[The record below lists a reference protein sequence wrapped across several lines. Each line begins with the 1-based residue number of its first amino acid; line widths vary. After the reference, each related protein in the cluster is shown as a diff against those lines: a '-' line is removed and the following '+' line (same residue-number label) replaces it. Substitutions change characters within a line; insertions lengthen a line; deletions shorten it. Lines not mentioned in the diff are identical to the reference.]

1 MPSKG
6 FKITV
11 LKMLREL
18 QENTG
23 KQFNKMR
30 GKIQEQN
37 EKFDTEIENIKNQP
51 NRNFGAKGYSD

>member
-1 MPSKG
+1 
-6 FKITV
+6 
-11 LKMLREL
+11 MLREL